1 MMSLLTLDLQL
12 FGKQMAKTA
21 VSPTFHKVGL
31 LHFSDKAG
39 HYTSFCILKI
49 TSIINISFNGIKIIN
64 QKYQQQSH
72 LTSKIIIYLNPRSKN
87 VNKSIYSERTIV
99 SHLWIWLQWDFINTF
114 YTALAIMVS
123 QKTKSQLWL
132 LEIVMTGHSDRQLLT
147 K

>member
-1 MMSLLTLDLQL
+1 MYLLTLDLQL
-12 FGKQMAKTA
+12 FRKQMAKTA
-21 VSPTFHKVGL
+21 VSPTFHKVEF

-49 TSIINISFNGIKIIN
+49 TSIINIISFNEIKIIN

-72 LTSKIIIYLNPRSKN
+72 LTSKIIIYLNPRSKS

-114 YTALAIMVS
+114 YTTLAIMVS